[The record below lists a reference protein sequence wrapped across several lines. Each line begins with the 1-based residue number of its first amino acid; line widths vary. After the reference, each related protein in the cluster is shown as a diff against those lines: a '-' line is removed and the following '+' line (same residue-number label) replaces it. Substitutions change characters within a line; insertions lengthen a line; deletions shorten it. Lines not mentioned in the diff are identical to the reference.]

1 MKRLTAVSLILLAL
15 ALIFSCSTEPEDITE
30 RADLEITTSEV
41 KTRTILPV
49 TPDITS
55 YTVTLTGPETYTKDF
70 SPSDPI
76 QFSGILVGSYT
87 IKVEGKTEDGTIVAE
102 GNESVTVSASGPNS
116 AVIYLSY
123 LTSGT
128 GTMVIDISWEER
140 TTGSGPFDEALEHK
154 KLSFQA
160 MNNETGEAY
169 GPLLEVGEDDFAAKK
184 LTYVAEGLQP
194 SDGTTIYFDIYTEV
208 AGKPQ
213 VIARTFYTVVQIIPN
228 LTSMPDSNE
237 TNNFKITDE
246 SIIQYIKNVRKSSV
260 KAIINEENPDSAI
273 DIEWEYPKL
282 SNGNFNATLTVSL
295 YKEGDDSLIDEKK
308 FDYNNETDRTGTL
321 TIGGGVNDI
330 ELSPNDSYYVT
341 FQNTSETGYS
351 QVLTALT
358 GIKTKVTV
366 TGIEITSKVEEY
378 YTMGDILKVDA
389 TITPEDA
396 TDKDYTISVTN
407 SESVTINQ
415 EAKTV
420 TFNSSGDYTITV
432 TPNDISSSVSAT
444 ANTYVK
450 LSIPENFSAN
460 LTEEGISLS
469 WAEVSSADGYVI
481 EKTVPDVGNS
491 QIEANDEN
499 TTSDGNTITYVDTQ
513 VYAGKTHTY
522 TIKAIRNDNEK
533 YNSLPSSE
541 ASVSI
546 KSTDIEIINPPD
558 ITTQE
563 LPKIDFGNQY
573 LVEGASSDEEH
584 YSISISLNAA
594 IEGATNYEWL
604 LNDVSIA
611 NSATFSSEVQNVTI
625 TADTEG
631 LDFSRLYETENTL
644 KLIVTVGGKMYNT
657 SGTFYVVSEAL
668 DGLEIV
674 QADGN
679 AVPDKIVY
687 GSDNAI
693 QLQVKT
699 SPEISYVPEVIW
711 ENLTP
716 EIIELTDNHTIK
728 ALCNGTGRIKVTATA
743 TGISTEMEIQS
754 YIPAKAMSLELDI
767 RNSTDHELKVE
778 NNPGIFFIT
787 KTGVEVTPGFDTH
800 SPTTLIANVTPAN
813 EGQANAGTT
822 STITWSS
829 SAPEIIDV
837 DSEGKLIFNETQQS
851 GTVTITATI
860 DDITQSQ
867 TLHIYDM
874 DIQMREGD
882 GSFQPVTGTTQN
894 TSAIGRSRSYDLK
907 LIFSSE
913 AQGTYQNNNVNNLNT
928 IWCFNND
935 ESLQQVGTK
944 VVIDYFVT
952 LSNPSKTETEFLVDL
967 DRDMSTADDPLVTAI
982 MKYNDIKVCTVSFTA
997 EG

>member
-55 YTVTLTGPETYTKDF
+55 YTVTLTGPETHTQTF
-70 SPSDPI
+70 STSDPI
-76 QFSGILVGSYT
+76 QFSGILVGKYT

-102 GNESVTVSASGPNS
+102 GSESVTVSASGSNS
-116 AVIYLSY
+116 AEIYLSY

-140 TTGSGPFDEALEHK
+140 TTGSGPFDEALEQK

-184 LTYVAEGLQP
+184 FKYVATELDP
-194 SDGTTIYFDIYTEV
+194 SDGTPIYFDIYTEV
-208 AGKPQ
+208 AGEPQ

-260 KAIINEENPDSAI
+260 KAIINEEHPDSAI

-295 YKEGDDSLIDEKK
+295 YKEGDNSLIAENDFE
-308 FDYNNETDRTGTL
+308 YSNETDRTGTW

-330 ELSPNDSYYVT
+330 ELSPDDSYYVT

-366 TGIEITSKVEEY
+366 SSIEITSKVEEY

-407 SESVTINQ
+407 SEGVTINQ

-432 TPNDISSSVSAT
+432 TPKDISSSVSAT

-450 LSIPENFSAN
+450 LSIPENFSAS
-460 LTEEGISLS
+460 LTEEGISIS
-469 WAEVSSADGYVI
+469 WTAVTSADGYVI

-491 QIEANDEN
+491 QIQANDEN
-499 TTSDGNTITYVDTQ
+499 TTSDGDTITYVDTQ

-541 ASVSI
+541 TSVSV

-563 LPKIDFGNQY
+563 LPEIDFGNQY

-594 IEGATNYEWL
+594 IEGATNYQWL
-604 LNDVSIA
+604 LNGVSIA

-631 LDFSRLYETENTL
+631 LDLSRLYESANTL
-644 KLIVTVGGKMYNT
+644 ELIVTVDGTPYST
-657 SGTFYVVSEAL
+657 SGTFYVVSTDL
-668 DGLEIV
+668 TNI
-674 QADGN
+674 
-679 AVPDKIVY
+679 KITNP
-687 GSDNAI
+687 SDSNQVTLGTPL
-693 QLQVKT
+693 QLGV
-699 SPEISYVPEVIW
+699 
-711 ENLTP
+711 NFTP
-716 EIIELTDNHTIK
+716 
-728 ALCNGTGRIKVTATA
+728 
-743 TGISTEMEIQS
+743 S
-754 YIPAKAMSLELDI
+754 
-767 RNSTDHELKVE
+767 VE
-778 NNPGIFFIT
+778 
-787 KTGVEVTPGFDTH
+787 
-800 SPTTLIANVTPAN
+800 
-813 EGQANAGTT
+813 
-822 STITWSS
+822 
-829 SAPEIIDV
+829 
-837 DSEGKLIFNETQQS
+837 DSENAPSIIW
-851 GTVTITATI
+851 TVT
-860 DDITQSQ
+860 SG
-867 TLHIYDM
+867 
-874 DIQMREGD
+874 GD
-882 GSFQPVTGTTQN
+882 G
-894 TSAIGRSRSYDLK
+894 
-907 LIFSSE
+907 
-913 AQGTYQNNNVNNLNT
+913 
-928 IWCFNND
+928 
-935 ESLQQVGTK
+935 
-944 VVIDYFVT
+944 VVE
-952 LSNPSKTETEFLVDL
+952 LSGKG
-967 DRDMSTADDPLVTAI
+967 LVTAI
-982 MKYNDIKVCTVSFTA
+982 DDGEVTIRATAIATGKYDEITLKTYIPAEYIEIKNTTGRDFMFMRKNGVTVTEESGFDSVSLSAVAKRNDGKTISEEARAITWSIPEGTSNLTLSSISGETTTAKSVNSTSGGDIVITASTVDGIQKTETVHVHDMDIYIKRDSASDFTKVTGGTYQTYAIGSDRTYNMKVAYSCGSEGAFDKNTSNNLSINWCFNESGTQVGSPGFYVTIENPTSNDSEFYATLQRDGSTLNTSDVTALVNYGNQQAAIVRFTTN
-997 EG
+997 

>member
-15 ALIFSCSTEPEDITE
+15 ALIFSCSAEPGDITE

-55 YTVTLTGPETYTKDF
+55 YTVTLTGPETHNKTF

-160 MNNETGEAY
+160 INNETGEAY

-194 SDGTTIYFDIYTEV
+194 SDGTQIYFDIYTEV

-260 KAIINEENPDSAI
+260 KAIINEEHPDSAI

-282 SNGNFNATLTVSL
+282 SNGNFNATLKVSL
-295 YKEGDDSLIDEKK
+295 YKEGDDSLIDEEK
-308 FDYNNETDRTGTL
+308 FDYNNETDRTGTW

-366 TGIEITSKVEEY
+366 SSIEITSEVNEY
-378 YTMGDILKVDA
+378 YTMGDILTVEA

-396 TDKDYTISVTN
+396 TDKDYTISVMN
-407 SESVTINQ
+407 SEDVTINQ

-469 WAEVSSADGYVI
+469 WTEVSSADGYVI

-541 ASVSI
+541 ASVSV

-563 LPKIDFGNQY
+563 LPEIDFGNQY
-573 LVEGASSDEEH
+573 LVEGASSDAEH

-594 IEGATNYEWL
+594 IEGATNYQWL
-604 LNDVSIA
+604 LNGVSIA

-644 KLIVTVGGKMYNT
+644 ELIVTVGGKPYNT
-657 SGTFYVVSEAL
+657 SGTFYVVNTDL
-668 DGLEIV
+668 TNI
-674 QADGN
+674 
-679 AVPDKIVY
+679 KITNP
-687 GSDNAI
+687 SDSNQVTLGTPL
-693 QLQVKT
+693 QLGV
-699 SPEISYVPEVIW
+699 
-711 ENLTP
+711 NFTP
-716 EIIELTDNHTIK
+716 
-728 ALCNGTGRIKVTATA
+728 
-743 TGISTEMEIQS
+743 S
-754 YIPAKAMSLELDI
+754 
-767 RNSTDHELKVE
+767 VE
-778 NNPGIFFIT
+778 
-787 KTGVEVTPGFDTH
+787 
-800 SPTTLIANVTPAN
+800 
-813 EGQANAGTT
+813 
-822 STITWSS
+822 
-829 SAPEIIDV
+829 
-837 DSEGKLIFNETQQS
+837 DSENAPSIVWTVSSGGEGVVELSGK
-851 GTVTITATI
+851 G
-860 DDITQSQ
+860 
-867 TLHIYDM
+867 
-874 DIQMREGD
+874 
-882 GSFQPVTGTTQN
+882 
-894 TSAIGRSRSYDLK
+894 
-907 LIFSSE
+907 
-913 AQGTYQNNNVNNLNT
+913 
-928 IWCFNND
+928 
-935 ESLQQVGTK
+935 
-944 VVIDYFVT
+944 
-952 LSNPSKTETEFLVDL
+952 
-967 DRDMSTADDPLVTAI
+967 LVTAI
-982 MKYNDIKVCTVSFTA
+982 DDGEVTIRATAIATGKYDEITLKTYIPAEYIEIQNTTGRDFMFMRKNGVTVTEESGFDSVSLSAVAKRNDGKTISEEARAITWSIPEGTSNLTLSSISGETTTAKSVDSTSGGDIVITATNIDGIEATKTVHVHDMDIYIKRDSASDFTKVTGGTYQTYALASDRTYNMKVAYSCGSEGAFDKNTSNNLSINWCFDESGTQVGSPGFYVTIENPTSSDSEFYATLQRDGSTLNTSDVTAIVNYGNQQAAIVRFTTN
-997 EG
+997 

>member
-55 YTVTLTGPETYTKDF
+55 YTVTLTGPETHTQTF
-70 SPSDPI
+70 STSDPI
-76 QFSGILVGSYT
+76 QFSGILVGEYT

-102 GNESVTVSASGPNS
+102 GSESVTVNASGSNS
-116 AVIYLSY
+116 AEIYLSY

-140 TTGSGPFDEALEHK
+140 TTGSGPFDEALEQK

-169 GPLLEVGEDDFAAKK
+169 GPKLEVGEDDFAAKK
-184 LTYVAEGLQP
+184 FKYVATELDP
-194 SDGTTIYFDIYTEV
+194 SDGTPIYFDIYTEV
-208 AGKPQ
+208 AGEPQ

-260 KAIINEENPDSAI
+260 KAIINEEHPASAI

-282 SNGNFNATLTVSL
+282 SNGNFNATLKVSL
-295 YKEGDDSLIDEKK
+295 YKEGDDSRIAENDFE
-308 FDYNNETDRTGTL
+308 YNNETDRTGTW

-396 TDKDYTISVTN
+396 TDKDYTIAVTN
-407 SESVTINQ
+407 SEGVTIDQ

-432 TPNDISSSVSAT
+432 TPTDISASVSDTVSDT

-450 LSIPENFSAN
+450 LSTPENFSAS
-460 LTEEGISLS
+460 LTEKGISIS
-469 WAEVSSADGYVI
+469 WTAVSSADGYVI
-481 EKTVPDVGNS
+481 EKAVPDVGNS
-491 QIEANDEN
+491 QIEANDGN
-499 TTSDGNTITYVDTQ
+499 TTSDGDTITYVDAE

-541 ASVSI
+541 TSVSV

-563 LPKIDFGNQY
+563 LPEIDFGNQY

-594 IEGATNYEWL
+594 IEGATNYQWL
-604 LNDVSIA
+604 LNGVSIA
-611 NSATFSSEVQNVTI
+611 NSTTFSSAVQNVTI

-631 LDFSRLYETENTL
+631 LDLSRLYESANTL
-644 KLIVTVGGKMYNT
+644 ELIVTVDGTPYST
-657 SGTFYVVSEAL
+657 SGTFYVVSTDLTNIKITNPSDSNQVTLGTPLQLGVNFTPSVEDSENAPRL
-668 DGLEIV
+668 IWTVASGGEGVVDLSGKGL
-674 QADGN
+674 
-679 AVPDKIVY
+679 
-687 GSDNAI
+687 
-693 QLQVKT
+693 
-699 SPEISYVPEVIW
+699 
-711 ENLTP
+711 
-716 EIIELTDNHTIK
+716 
-728 ALCNGTGRIKVTATA
+728 VTAIDDGEVTIRATAIA
-743 TGISTEMEIQS
+743 TGKYDEITLKT
-754 YIPAKAMSLELDI
+754 YIPAEYIEIQNTTGRDFMFMRK
-767 RNSTDHELKVE
+767 NGVTVE
-778 NNPGIFFIT
+778 S
-787 KTGVEVTPGFDTH
+787 GFDSVSLSAVAKRNDGKTI
-800 SPTTLIANVTPAN
+800 SEEAR
-813 EGQANAGTT
+813 
-822 STITWSS
+822 TITWSIPEGTSNLTLS
-829 SAPEIIDV
+829 SA
-837 DSEGKLIFNETQQS
+837 S
-851 GTVTITATI
+851 GETITASSVDSTSGG
-860 DDITQSQ
+860 DIVITASTVDGIQK
-867 TLHIYDM
+867 TETVHVHDM
-874 DIQMREGD
+874 DVYLENVKVTGGD
-882 GSFQPVTGTTQN
+882 GSTPRSASGYQPYNMELRFSCSHTSTPSGFSVDWYFGDDPNDNSRTSLNISDENNFTAYINRYLSMAEPYVT
-894 TSAIGRSRSYDLK
+894 ADLK
-907 LIFSSE
+907 YE
-913 AQGTYQNNNVNNLNT
+913 NKTA
-928 IWCFNND
+928 CK
-935 ESLQQVGTK
+935 TK
-944 VVIDYFVT
+944 FIARY
-952 LSNPSKTETEFLVDL
+952 
-967 DRDMSTADDPLVTAI
+967 
-982 MKYNDIKVCTVSFTA
+982 
-997 EG
+997 

>member
-1 MKRLTAVSLILLAL
+1 M
-15 ALIFSCSTEPEDITE
+15 
-30 RADLEITTSEV
+30 

-55 YTVTLTGPETYTKDF
+55 YTVTLTGPETHNKTF
-70 SPSDPI
+70 STSDPI

-194 SDGTTIYFDIYTEV
+194 SDGTPIYFDIYTEV

-260 KAIINEENPDSAI
+260 KAIINEEHPDSAI
-273 DIEWEYPKL
+273 DIKWEYPKL

-295 YKEGDDSLIDEKK
+295 YKDGDDSLIAENDFE
-308 FDYNNETDRTGTL
+308 YNNETDRTGTW

-366 TGIEITSKVEEY
+366 SSIEITSEVNEY
-378 YTMGDILKVDA
+378 YTMGDILTVEA

-396 TDKDYTISVTN
+396 TDKDYTISVMN
-407 SESVTINQ
+407 SEDVTINQ

-469 WAEVSSADGYVI
+469 WTEVSSADGYVI

-499 TTSDGNTITYVDTQ
+499 TTSDGNTITYVDTN

-541 ASVSI
+541 ASVSV

-563 LPKIDFGNQY
+563 LPEIDFGNQY
-573 LVEGASSDEEH
+573 IVEGASSDEEH

-594 IEGATNYEWL
+594 IEGATNYQWL
-604 LNDVSIA
+604 LNGVSIA

-631 LDFSRLYETENTL
+631 LDLSRLYESANTL
-644 KLIVTVGGKMYNT
+644 ELIVTVDGTPYST
-657 SGTFYVVSEAL
+657 SGTFYVVSTDL
-668 DGLEIV
+668 TNI
-674 QADGN
+674 
-679 AVPDKIVY
+679 KITTY
-687 GSDNAI
+687 EDINIIKGF
-693 QLQVKT
+693 VK
-699 SPEISYVPEVIW
+699 
-711 ENLTP
+711 
-716 EIIELTDNHTIK
+716 
-728 ALCNGTGRIKVTATA
+728 
-743 TGISTEMEIQS
+743 
-754 YIPAKAMSLELDI
+754 
-767 RNSTDHELKVE
+767 
-778 NNPGIFFIT
+778 
-787 KTGVEVTPGFDTH
+787 
-800 SPTTLIANVTPAN
+800 
-813 EGQANAGTT
+813 
-822 STITWSS
+822 
-829 SAPEIIDV
+829 
-837 DSEGKLIFNETQQS
+837 
-851 GTVTITATI
+851 
-860 DDITQSQ
+860 
-867 TLHIYDM
+867 
-874 DIQMREGD
+874 
-882 GSFQPVTGTTQN
+882 
-894 TSAIGRSRSYDLK
+894 
-907 LIFSSE
+907 
-913 AQGTYQNNNVNNLNT
+913 
-928 IWCFNND
+928 
-935 ESLQQVGTK
+935 
-944 VVIDYFVT
+944 
-952 LSNPSKTETEFLVDL
+952 
-967 DRDMSTADDPLVTAI
+967 
-982 MKYNDIKVCTVSFTA
+982 
-997 EG
+997 